1 MSTVI
6 GANYSAT
13 LSSAERL
20 NSGKG
25 FGLGDLSTDQDGNVW
40 IYCQATAAVTANF
53 FVIITA
59 AFGAT
64 QITTTN
70 GLLGLRVGVPA
81 AAMASGDYGWVQV
94 FGPATVQVL
103 ASAAA
108 NTRLNTTATGGAL
121 DDDGTTGAK
130 EIRGVALTANRAASA
145 GTAPAVL
152 NYPQVGATL

>member
-6 GANYSAT
+6 GANYATT
-13 LSSAERL
+13 LSAADRL

-40 IYCQATAAVTANF
+40 LYVQASAAVTVNY
-53 FVIITA
+53 FVVIS
-59 AFGAT
+59 AT
-64 QITTTN
+64 YTVTPITTTN

-103 ASAAA
+103 ASAIA
-108 NTRLNTTATGGAL
+108 NTRLNTTATAGAL
-121 DDDGTTGAK
+121 DDDGTATTK
-130 EIRGVALTANRAASA
+130 EIRGVGLTTTRGGTA
-145 GTAPAVL
+145 GTAPAIL
-152 NYPQVGATL
+152 NWPVVGPTL